1 MPASVFFGRFKHLA
15 TRELGNEDETNQAR
29 YSVSTLCKL
38 VPPVMRPALGS
49 LRPNSWNELRTEFY
63 NLARA
68 LLFVHVDHEEIF
80 PPPPYDSA
88 NLKDVHRILL
98 LDIESAAGPVYESS
112 FRVAL
117 ARIHRTFPNLS
128 LTSSALY
135 TLDAPIRD
143 TFALAD
149 TGAAAPVADL
159 SFLVPEPVTSNVH
172 HRHLF

>member
-80 PPPPYDSA
+80 P
-88 NLKDVHRILL
+88 LL
-98 LDIESAAGPVYESS
+98 L
-112 FRVAL
+112 
-117 ARIHRTFPNLS
+117 
-128 LTSSALY
+128 
-135 TLDAPIRD
+135 
-143 TFALAD
+143 
-149 TGAAAPVADL
+149 
-159 SFLVPEPVTSNVH
+159 LVEPSP
-172 HRHLF
+172 L